1 MMDSDNKK
9 SILLEAEEIV
19 NGARKADYGS
29 AKASFVRIGQMTAL
43 MLTETEWEA
52 LQDRVILPT
61 VVTKMHQATKLTRE
75 SFAHKRDNLVDLAG
89 YASLQNDILE

>member
-1 MMDSDNKK
+1 MDSDNKR
-9 SILLEAEEIV
+9 SILQEADSIV
-19 NGARKADYGS
+19 NGARKVDYGS
-29 AKASFVRIGQMTAL
+29 AKASFERVGQMTAL
-43 MLTETEWEA
+43 MLTVEEWN
-52 LQDRVILPT
+52 LLSQRIIPPT

>member
-1 MMDSDNKK
+1 MDSDNKK
-9 SILLEAEEIV
+9 SILQEAEEIV

-29 AKASFVRIGQMTAL
+29 AKVSFERIGQMTAL
-43 MLTETEWEA
+43 MLTEDEWD
-52 LQDRVILPT
+52 LLSQRVISPT

>member
-9 SILLEAEEIV
+9 SILQEAEEIV

-29 AKASFVRIGQMTAL
+29 AKVSFERIGQMTAL
-43 MLTETEWEA
+43 MLTEDEWD
-52 LQDRVILPT
+52 LLSQRIISPT

>member
-1 MMDSDNKK
+1 MDSDNKK
-9 SILLEAEEIV
+9 SILQEADSIV

-29 AKASFVRIGQMTAL
+29 AKVSFERIGQMTAL
-43 MLTETEWEA
+43 MLTVEEWN
-52 LQDRVILPT
+52 LLSQRIITPT
-61 VVTKMHQATKLTRE
+61 GVTKMHQATKLTRE

>member
-1 MMDSDNKK
+1 MMDSDNRK
-9 SILLEAEEIV
+9 SILQEADSIV

-29 AKASFVRIGQMTAL
+29 AKVSFERIGQMTAL
-43 MLTETEWEA
+43 MLTVEEWD
-52 LQDRVILPT
+52 LLSQRIIPPT

>member
-1 MMDSDNKK
+1 MDSDNKK
-9 SILLEAEEIV
+9 SILQEADSIV

-29 AKASFVRIGQMTAL
+29 AKVSFERIGQMTAL
-43 MLTETEWEA
+43 MLTENEWKA

-61 VVTKMHQATKLTRE
+61 VVTKLHQATKLTRE

>member
-1 MMDSDNKK
+1 MKDLDNKQ
-9 SILLEAEEIV
+9 SILQEADSIV

-29 AKASFVRIGQMTAL
+29 AKVSFERIGQMTAL
-43 MLTETEWEA
+43 MLTEDEWES
-52 LQDRVILPT
+52 LKQRIIPPT

>member
-1 MMDSDNKK
+1 MDSDNKR
-9 SILLEAEEIV
+9 SILQEADSIV

-29 AKASFVRIGQMTAL
+29 AKVSFERIGKMTEL
-43 MLTETEWEA
+43 MLTEDEWD
-52 LQDRVILPT
+52 LLSQRVISPT

>member
-9 SILLEAEEIV
+9 SILQEADSIV

-29 AKASFVRIGQMTAL
+29 ATVSFDRIGQMTAL
-43 MLTETEWEA
+43 MLTENEWKA

>member
-1 MMDSDNKK
+1 MDSDNKK
-9 SILLEAEEIV
+9 SILQEADSIV

-29 AKASFVRIGQMTAL
+29 AKVSFDRIGQMTAL
-43 MLTETEWEA
+43 MLTETEWGA

-61 VVTKMHQATKLTRE
+61 VITKMHQATKLTRE

>member
-1 MMDSDNKK
+1 MDSDNKK
-9 SILLEAEEIV
+9 SILQEADSIV

-29 AKASFVRIGQMTAL
+29 AKVSFERIGKMTEL
-43 MLTETEWEA
+43 MLTEDEWD
-52 LQDRVILPT
+52 LLSQRVISPT